1 MSNVGG
7 RVTIEETSREQ
18 GQGPLPRPTQGPRKL
33 LALDGGGIRG
43 ILTVEVLA
51 EIERL
56 LQDALGRGDDFVLAD
71 YFDYIG
77 GTSTG
82 AIIAACLALGMR
94 VDRIQRF
101 YVDYGKS
108 MFVKSMPLR
117 RYYYRFKDDT
127 LAHRIKEEVGAETTL
142 GSDRIRTLLLLVM
155 RNATTDSPWPISNN
169 PRATYNAPNL
179 PDSNL
184 NLPLWELLLASA
196 AAPVFFPPA
205 QLSVGAQEFIFVD
218 GGVSAFNNP
227 AFQLFLMATVEP
239 YNLCW
244 SASRDDML
252 LVSVGTGAAS
262 AANPALRTR
271 KMNLLYNIR
280 AAPAA
285 LMSSALHEQDV
296 LCRVFGDCRVG
307 NPINAEIGD
316 LRGMRGPVTPKLF
329 TYLRYDAELTRP
341 GLDRLGLPRIA
352 PEWVRPL
359 DAVDRIPEL
368 RQVGAAVART
378 VRPEHFDGFVA
389 RPDPMPHGPM
399 GTGL

>member
-1 MSNVGG
+1 MTV
-7 RVTIEETSREQ
+7 EEKSREQ
-18 GQGPLPRPTQGPRKL
+18 GQEPPQGPRKL

-43 ILTVEVLA
+43 ILTVEALA

-56 LQDALGRGDDFVLAD
+56 LQGALGRGDDFVLAD

-94 VDRIQRF
+94 VDRIRRF
-101 YVDYGKS
+101 YIDYGKN

-117 RYYYRFKDDT
+117 RYYYRFKDDG
-127 LAHRIKEEVGAETTL
+127 LARLIKHEVGAETTL

-169 PRATYNAPNL
+169 PRATYNAPDL

-184 NLPLWELLLASA
+184 NLLLWELLLASA

-205 QLSVGAQEFIFVD
+205 RLTVGAQEFIFVD

-244 SASRDDML
+244 PASQEDML

-262 AANPALRTR
+262 AANPALRSR
-271 KMNLLYNIR
+271 KMNLLYNIG
-280 AAPAA
+280 AVPAA

-307 NPINAEIGD
+307 APINAEIGD
-316 LRGMRGPVTPKLF
+316 LRGARGPVTPKLF
-329 TYLRYDAELTRP
+329 TYLRYDAELTRT

-359 DAVDRIPEL
+359 DAVGRIPEL

-378 VRPEHFDGFVA
+378 VRLAHFDGFIT
-389 RPDPMPHGPM
+389 RPDPTPHGNRSA
-399 GTGL
+399 GL

>member
-1 MSNVGG
+1 MTVAEKLDKG
-7 RVTIEETSREQ
+7 
-18 GQGPLPRPTQGPRKL
+18 GPRTL

-43 ILTVEVLA
+43 IVTVEVLA

-56 LQDALGRGDDFVLAD
+56 LQRELGRGDDFVLAD

-94 VDRIQRF
+94 VECVRRI
-101 YVDYGKS
+101 YVDYGRS
-108 MFVKSMPLR
+108 MFERARLLR
-117 RYYYRFKDDT
+117 RYYYRFRDDA
-127 LAHRIKEEVGAETTL
+127 LAQLMKQEVGVDTTL

-169 PRATYNAPNL
+169 PRAKYNAPDL
-179 PDSNL
+179 PNSNL
-184 NLPLWELLLASA
+184 TLPLWELLLAST

-205 QLSVGAQEFIFVD
+205 RLAVGEQKFIFVD

-244 SASRDDML
+244 PASREGML
-252 LVSVGTGAAS
+252 LVSVGTGAGS
-262 AANPALRTR
+262 AANPALQAR
-271 KMNLLYNIR
+271 KMSLLYSIG
-280 AAPAA
+280 AVPTA
-285 LMSSALHEQDV
+285 LISSALHQQDL
-296 LCRVFGDCRVG
+296 LCRVFGDCRAG
-307 NPINAEIGD
+307 DPINAEVGD
-316 LRGMRGPVTPKLF
+316 LHGVHGPVEPKLF
-329 TYLRYDAELTRP
+329 TYLRYDAELTRQ
-341 GLDRLGLPRIA
+341 GLDRLGLPGIA

-359 DAVDRIPEL
+359 DAVGRIPEL

-378 VRPEHFDGFVA
+378 VHPAHFAGFVESPA
-389 RPDPMPHGPM
+389 RPQQATPRPPIG
-399 GTGL
+399 GLNQS

>member
-1 MSNVGG
+1 MSVESDGHMTVQKKLN
-7 RVTIEETSREQ
+7 
-18 GQGPLPRPTQGPRKL
+18 GPGVGPRKL

-43 ILTVEVLA
+43 ILTLEVLA

-56 LQDALGRGDDFVLAD
+56 LQRELGRDDDFVLAD

-94 VDRIQRF
+94 VDRVQHF
-101 YVDYGKS
+101 YTDCGKG
-108 MFVKSMPLR
+108 MFEKARGLR
-117 RYYYRFKDDT
+117 RYYYRFRDDT
-127 LAHRIKEEVGAETTL
+127 LARLIKEVMGAETTL
-142 GSDRIRTLLLLVM
+142 GSDRLRTLLLLVM

-169 PRATYNAPNL
+169 PRATYNAPGL

-184 NLPLWELLLASA
+184 NLRLWELLLAST

-205 QLSVGAQEFIFVD
+205 RLAVGAQNFIFVD

-244 SASRDDML
+244 PASREQML
-252 LVSVGTGAAS
+252 LVLVGTGAGS
-262 AANPALRTR
+262 AANPALQTR
-271 KMNLLYNIR
+271 QMGLRYILSTV
-280 AAPAA
+280 PSA
-285 LMSSALHEQDV
+285 LISSALHQQDL

-307 NPINAEIGD
+307 DPINAEVGD
-316 LRGMRGPVTPKLF
+316 LRGVRGPVEPKLF
-329 TYLRYDAELTRP
+329 TYLRYDAELTRR
-341 GLDRLGLPRIA
+341 GLDRLGLPGIL
-352 PEWVRPL
+352 PGWVRPL
-359 DAVDRIPEL
+359 DAVGHIPEL

-378 VRPEHFDGFVA
+378 VRPEHFAGFVA
-389 RPDPMPHGPM
+389 RPGQAAP
-399 GTGL
+399 